1 MIVMAAATFM
11 ALYIPL
17 GLQLELPSILFVKI
31 LYWTSSVIF
40 LIDVYIRYDRSK
52 KEQAEGETTSGG
64 FLIGWLLV
72 DVLAAIP
79 FGLIFGGGYFQLI
92 RLVKL
97 VRVAQFIRRFK
108 QAEVR
113 FSISLTLISFV
124 YWALLLIHLLACG
137 WMGVYGIKPDLD
149 AVTSYISSMY
159 WTVTTLTSVG
169 YGDILPVTNPQR
181 LYAMLVQITGI
192 GVFGYL
198 IGNVVTIL
206 TKLDISNTRYK
217 DHVEHLSTATKRRG
231 LSKNLQRRVLD
242 YYRYLRDETTGYDE
256 SAFLQTL
263 PESLRTEVALNLKK
277 EFIEG
282 IPLFKNANERFV
294 IDIALRL
301 ELIVATPRDDIF
313 KANDPASAMYFVI
326 SGELEV
332 LNKKEDRILAKLK
345 SGDFFGEIALVK
357 NIPRSATVRATSYCN
372 LYKLKRKTFKAVLV
386 AHPEIAAQIEE
397 LAKFREERY
406 FEE

>member
-1 MIVMAAATFM
+1 
-11 ALYIPL
+11 
-17 GLQLELPSILFVKI
+17 
-31 LYWTSSVIF
+31 
-40 LIDVYIRYDRSK
+40 
-52 KEQAEGETTSGG
+52 
-64 FLIGWLLV
+64 LLV